1 MGEKSTLEKL
11 KELGSMD
18 IKDIGKLF
26 KKESLN
32 KEEFNVEVKNI
43 IKNPIKERSKLVLA
57 IDLGSNSIKLVEG
70 RLDKGL
76 ININKLVK
84 IKLRE
89 GIIGD
94 GNIISKMEL
103 EVILRN
109 AIVDNDIKAK
119 DVIITTNS
127 SSIINRDI
135 LIPVVKDEEIDTV
148 VKYEIQQYLPIN
160 LDDYVIQFLVLDKV
174 KDGEE
179 DKLKV
184 NVTAFPQRISLS
196 YYNLINSLD
205 LNPYA
210 LDVNYNSITK
220 FSNYMEDIKLNL
232 EKSTAAFVDMGASTI
247 NISILKD
254 NKLDFTRL
262 IKIGGDNIDYAIN
275 QNSNISIKAA
285 EEINK
290 EYLNNTFVR
299 EILDELVLELERIFQ
314 FYKNKSQ
321 SNIDKVYI
329 YGGISHIE
337 DLDKYLQE
345 RLSIKV
351 NKLIEFKNIKT
362 KQSTENI
369 SIYLNAIGSIIRL

>member
-1 MGEKSTLEKL
+1 MGEKNTLSKL
-11 KELGSMD
+11 KELGSID

-26 KKESLN
+26 NKDNLKKES
-32 KEEFNVEVKNI
+32 FNMEPKNI
-43 IKNPIKERSKLVLA
+43 IKKPTKQRSNLVLA
-57 IDLGSNSIKLVEG
+57 IDLGNNSIKMVEG
-70 RLDKGL
+70 RVDKGS
-76 ININKLVK
+76 ISINKLVK
-84 IKLRE
+84 TKIRE

-109 AIVDNDIKAK
+109 TIIDNNIKAK

-135 LIPVVKDEEIDTV
+135 LIPVVREEELDTV
-148 VKYEIQQYLPIN
+148 IRYEVQQYLPIN
-160 LDDYVIQFLVLDKV
+160 LDDYVVQFLVLDKV
-174 KDGEE
+174 EESDGE
-179 DKLKV
+179 KLKI
-184 NVTAFPQRISLS
+184 NVTAFPQRIALS
-196 YYNLINSLD
+196 YYNLINSLE

-220 FSNYMEDIKLNL
+220 FSNYIENIKVNL
-232 EKSTAAFVDMGASTI
+232 EKSTAAFVDMGATTI
-247 NISILKD
+247 NVSILK
-254 NKLDFTRL
+254 NSKLDFTRL
-262 IKIGGDNIDYAIN
+262 IKIGGDNIDYALS
-275 QNSNISIKAA
+275 QNSNMSIKAT
-285 EEINK
+285 EDITK
-290 EYLNNTFVR
+290 EDLNNSFIR
-299 EILDELVLELERIFQ
+299 EILDELVIELERIFQ

>member
-1 MGEKSTLEKL
+1 MGEKNTLSKL

-26 KKESLN
+26 KKGSLN
-32 KEEFNVEVKNI
+32 KEKFDIEAKSI
-43 IKNPIKERSKLVLA
+43 IKKPMRERSKLVLA
-57 IDLGSNSIKLVEG
+57 IDLGSSSIKLVEG
-70 RLDKGL
+70 RIDKGL

-135 LIPVVKDEEIDTV
+135 LIPVVKEEELDTV

-160 LDDYVIQFLVLDKV
+160 LDDYVVQFLVIDKV
-174 KDGEE
+174 IETDGE
-179 DKLKV
+179 KLKV

-196 YYNLINSLD
+196 YYNLINSLE

-210 LDVNYNSITK
+210 LDVNYNTITK

-247 NISILKD
+247 NVSILKD

-262 IKIGGDNIDYAIN
+262 IKIGGDNIDYALS
-275 QNSNISIKAA
+275 QNLNMSIKAT
-285 EEINK
+285 EDIKK
-290 EYLNNTFVR
+290 EDLNNPFIR
-299 EILDELVLELERIFQ
+299 EILDDLVLELERIFQ

-321 SNIDKVYI
+321 SNIDKIYI

-337 DLDKYLQE
+337 NLDKYLQE